1 MSDLWIRALFLILLF
16 AATVLIVERVA
27 GSMIVHRSTERARNM
42 RQEAI
47 ARGATRAQTMGFL
60 RRDLG
65 SLQDKLPA
73 ALAGPAIKIERML
86 MMAGTMLPTQRLFWM
101 LMFGPVLLFA
111 GLSLLLIML
120 GMPLGAGRLLL
131 LLVASVSLGAGVPL
145 FVLQYRANRRRKK
158 FQEQFPV
165 ALDIFVRGL
174 RAGHPIAA
182 ALDLLTTEMPD
193 PIGSEFGLVV
203 DEVTYG
209 ANLTDALS
217 AMAERWDLDD
227 IRMFV
232 VSLAVQS
239 ETGGNLAEILDNL
252 SRVIR
257 ERASL
262 MLKVRAL
269 SSEGRITALMLT
281 VLPVGTFLLL
291 FIANPGFYLDVAD
304 DPLFMPGFLWLI
316 IMYAVGFWLIRRMVD
331 LKV

>member
-1 MSDLWIRALFLILLF
+1 MNDIWIRALFLILLF
-16 AATVLIVERVA
+16 AATVLVVERAV
-27 GSMIVHRSTERARNM
+27 GSTIVRRSSERARNM
-42 RQEAI
+42 RLDAI

-60 RRDLG
+60 RRDIG
-65 SLQDKLPA
+65 SLHERMPHMF
-73 ALAGPAIKIERML
+73 AGPAVKIERML
-86 MMAGTMLPTQRLFWM
+86 MMAGTKVPTPRLMWI
-101 LMFGPVLLFA
+101 LALAPLLLFA
-111 GLSLLLIML
+111 GLSLLML
-120 GMPLGAGRLLL
+120 ALNMPLGAGRLFL
-131 LLVASVSLGAGVPL
+131 LLVASLSIGAFMPL
-145 FVLQYRANRRRKK
+145 FVLQYRSTRRRKK

-217 AMAERWDLDD
+217 AMAERWDMDD

-252 SRVIR
+252 SKVIR

-269 SSEGRITALMLT
+269 SSEGRMTAMMLT
-281 VLPVGTFLLL
+281 ILPVGTFLGLFLL
-291 FIANPGFYLDVAD
+291 NPAFYLDVAD
-304 DPLFMPGFLWLI
+304 DPLFMPGFAWLI
-316 IMYAVGFWLIRRMVD
+316 VMYAIGFWMIRRMVD